1 LDCTAVSARD
11 LAVEAKRMGL
21 IDLRI
26 AGDVVDLVLD
36 RLDPAEGRT

>member
-1 LDCTAVSARD
+1 LDCSPAAARD
-11 LAVEAKRMGL
+11 LAVEAKRIGL

-36 RLDPAEGRT
+36 RLDPLEGRR